1 MTSIVTCPECQTQI
15 DTRGLA
21 RHRGR
26 LRCLAVVG
34 TRDLL
39 QRGFVRAAGWPFY
52 FVLPRSGIE
61 TVKGYYADQD
71 GDQIW
76 TDPNYYANRH
86 TWGPAW
92 AVAIV
97 RALEGR
103 VPTSEMIRILTLARE
118 RGPDDPT
125 VQAELALAAL
135 GR

>member
-1 MTSIVTCPECQTQI
+1 MAIVTCPECQMPI

-26 LRCLAVVG
+26 IRCLAIVV
-34 TRDLL
+34 TRELL
-39 QRGFVRAAGWPFY
+39 QRGCVRAGGWPFY
-52 FVLPRSGIE
+52 FVLPKAGIE
-61 TVKGYYADQD
+61 TVKGYYLDPD
-71 GDQIW
+71 GSQIW
-76 TDPNYYANRH
+76 MSTHYYATRH

-97 RALEGR
+97 RTLEGR
-103 VPTSEMIRILTLARE
+103 VSTSEMIRTLRLARE
-118 RGPDDPT
+118 RGSDDPT

>member
-1 MTSIVTCPECQTQI
+1 MTAIVSCPECQAPI

-26 LRCLAVVG
+26 MRCVAIVV
-34 TRDLL
+34 TRDLV
-39 QRGFVRAAGWPFY
+39 QRGFVRSAGWPFY
-52 FVLPRSGIE
+52 FVLPKAGIE

-71 GDQIW
+71 GDRVW

-92 AVAIV
+92 AVGIA
-97 RALEGR
+97 RALDGR
-103 VPTSEMIRILTLARE
+103 VSTSEMIRILRLANE
-118 RGPDDPT
+118 QGPDHPT